1 MPTST
6 RTFNL
11 KGTFTMTREQ
21 SYNIAFQ
28 KQRDILSH
36 KKAVFEAAIQNLQ
49 SANPDFAKI
58 NTRLSQLGAALATT
72 ALSGDSSA
80 VKAIQSE
87 MTELSAARAQILKS
101 ASIVG
106 IEHDCNTCNDTGYV
120 NGKICDCIH
129 TAAKNM
135 LIADLSAS
143 LPLEHCRFENFD
155 LNYYQNTDT
164 DGANPR
170 KRMTAILKL
179 CREYVINFDP
189 KHSESLLFMGD
200 TGLGKTHLTLA
211 ITYELL
217 NRGFDVIY
225 GAAYNLFS
233 EMETE
238 HFDKHTNA
246 KYNAAINCDLLVI
259 DDLGGEFVS
268 PYIQSL
274 LYNIIN
280 TRDLSGKPTVINT
293 NLAMSDIAAR
303 YTPRVA
309 SRLIKYTAKKFI
321 GNDIR
326 QIKKMNVG
334 DDAHI
339 APFKK

>member
-1 MPTST
+1 
-6 RTFNL
+6 
-11 KGTFTMTREQ
+11 MTREQ
-21 SYNIAFQ
+21 SYAKALENQ
-28 KQRDILSH
+28 KNILSH
-36 KKAVFEAAIQNLQ
+36 KKAVFETAIQNLQ
-49 SANPDFAKI
+49 NINPDFAKI
-58 NTRLSQLGAALATT
+58 SARLSQLGACIATT
-72 ALSGDSSA
+72 AISGDSA
-80 VKAIQSE
+80 TVKALQSE
-87 MTELSAARAQILKS
+87 MTELAAARAAILK
-101 ASIVG
+101 AEG
-106 IEHDCNTCNDTGYV
+106 IGGIAYDCNACRDTGYI

-129 TAAKNM
+129 TAAKNL

-143 LPLEHCRFENFD
+143 LPLNKCRFDNFD
-155 LNYYQNTDT
+155 LNYYQNTEL

-170 KRMTAILKL
+170 KRMNAILKL

-189 KHSESLLFMGD
+189 KTSESLLFMGD

-211 ITYELL
+211 VTYELL

-238 HFDKHTNA
+238 HFSSHTNA
-246 KYNAAINCDLLVI
+246 KYNAAINCDLLVV

-280 TRDLSGKPTVINT
+280 TRDLNGKPTIINT
-293 NLAMSDIAAR
+293 NLSMSDIATR

-326 QIKKMNVG
+326 QLKAIEKK
-334 DDAHI
+334 
-339 APFKK
+339 

>member
-1 MPTST
+1 
-6 RTFNL
+6 
-11 KGTFTMTREQ
+11 MTREQ
-21 SYNIAFQ
+21 SYAKAFENQRNI
-28 KQRDILSH
+28 LLH

-49 SANPDFAKI
+49 NANPDFAKI
-58 NTRLSQLGAALATT
+58 NTRLSQLGAAIATT
-72 ALSGDSSA
+72 AITGDSNA
-80 VKAIQSE
+80 VKALQSE
-87 MTELSAARAQILKS
+87 MTKLTTARADILKT
-101 ASIVG
+101 ASISG
-106 IEHDCNTCNDTGYV
+106 IMHDCDKCQDTGYI

-129 TAAKNM
+129 TAAKNI
-135 LIADLSAS
+135 LIADLTAA
-143 LPLEHCRFENFD
+143 LPLDQCRFENFD
-155 LNYYQNTDT
+155 LNYYQNVEI

-179 CREYVINFDP
+179 CREYVINFNA
-189 KHSESLLFMGD
+189 KSSESLLFMGD

-217 NRGFDVIY
+217 NRGYDVIY

-238 HFDKHTNA
+238 HFERHTNN

-280 TRDLSGKPTVINT
+280 TRDLANKPTIINT
-293 NLAMSDIAAR
+293 NLAMVDIAAR

-326 QIKKMNVG
+326 QLKALEK
-334 DDAHI
+334 
-339 APFKK
+339 

>member
-1 MPTST
+1 
-6 RTFNL
+6 
-11 KGTFTMTREQ
+11 MTREQ
-21 SYNIAFQ
+21 SYSIAFEN
-28 KQRDILSH
+28 QRNALLH
-36 KKAVFEAAIQNLQ
+36 KTASFEAAIQNLQ
-49 SANPDFAKI
+49 NSNPTFAKI
-58 NTRLSQLGAALATT
+58 SRRLSQLGAVLATT
-72 ALSGDSSA
+72 ALTGDTAA
-80 VKAIQSE
+80 VKSLQTE
-87 MTELSAARAQILKS
+87 MTELSAQRAEILRS
-101 ASIVG
+101 AG
-106 IEHDCNTCNDTGYV
+106 ISGIAYDCSACQDTGYI

-129 TAAKNM
+129 KAAKD
-135 LIADLSAS
+135 IIIEDLSKH
-143 LPLEHCRFENFD
+143 LPLSECCFENFD
-155 LNYYQNTDT
+155 LKYYQNTDV

-179 CREYVINFDP
+179 CKEYVINFNP
-189 KHSESLLFMGD
+189 RTSESLLFMGD
-200 TGLGKTHLTLA
+200 TGLGKTHLTLS
-211 ITYELL
+211 IVYELL

-238 HFDKHTNA
+238 HFDRHTNT

-280 TRDLSGKPTVINT
+280 TRDLAGLPTIINT
-293 NLAMSDIAAR
+293 NLTMGDIASK

-326 QIKKMNVG
+326 QLKALEK
-334 DDAHI
+334 
-339 APFKK
+339 

>member
-1 MPTST
+1 
-6 RTFNL
+6 
-11 KGTFTMTREQ
+11 MTREQ
-21 SYNIAFQ
+21 SYAIALEKQKEVLRYKEAMLDAALQNI
-28 KQRDILSH
+28 KDT
-36 KKAVFEAAIQNLQ
+36 
-49 SANPDFAKI
+49 NPDFEKI
-58 NTRLSQLGAALATT
+58 NSRISFLGAQIATI
-72 ALSGDSSA
+72 AISGDTKSL
-80 VKAIQSE
+80 KALQNE
-87 MTELSAARAQILKS
+87 MTELTAARDVILKT
-101 ASIVG
+101 ASVG
-106 IEHDCNTCNDTGYV
+106 ELVYDCDACKDTGYI

-129 TAAKNM
+129 NAVKK
-135 LIADLSAS
+135 IRISDLSAK
-143 LPLEHCRFENFD
+143 LPLDSCRFENFD
-155 LNYYQNTDT
+155 LNYYKNEEV

-170 KRMTAILKL
+170 KRMTAIFKL
-179 CREYVINFDP
+179 CREYVINFNP
-189 KHSESLLFMGD
+189 ATSESLLFMGD

-238 HFDKHTNA
+238 HFSEHTNT
-246 KYNAAINCDLLVI
+246 KYNAAIDCDLLVI
-259 DDLGGEFVS
+259 DDLGGEFAS

-280 TRDLSGKPTVINT
+280 TRDLSGKPTIINT
-293 NLAMSDIAAR
+293 NLSMAEIANK

-326 QIKKMNVG
+326 QLKVLEKK
-334 DDAHI
+334 
-339 APFKK
+339 

>member
-1 MPTST
+1 MQTEMS
-6 RTFNL
+6 
-11 KGTFTMTREQ
+11 E
-21 SYNIAFQ
+21 
-28 KQRDILSH
+28 
-36 KKAVFEAAIQNLQ
+36 
-49 SANPDFAKI
+49 
-58 NTRLSQLGAALATT
+58 LA
-72 ALSGDSSA
+72 
-80 VKAIQSE
+80 
-87 MTELSAARAQILKS
+87 AARDEILKQ
-101 ASIVG
+101 ASISS
-106 IEHDCNTCNDTGYV
+106 IMYDCDKCKDTGYI

-129 TAAKNM
+129 NAAKAL
-135 LIADLSAS
+135 LIKELSGQ
-143 LPLEHCRFENFD
+143 LPLENCRFENFD
-155 LNYYQNTDT
+155 LNYYQNVDI
-164 DGANPR
+164 DGANAR

-179 CREYVINFDP
+179 CREYVINFDA
-189 KHSESLLFMGD
+189 KQSESLLFMGD

-211 ITYELL
+211 VTYELL

-238 HFDKHTNA
+238 HFDRHTNT

-280 TRDLSGKPTVINT
+280 TRDLANKPTIINT
-293 NLAMSDIAAR
+293 NLSMSDIAAR

-326 QIKKMNVG
+326 QLKAIQK
-334 DDAHI
+334 
-339 APFKK
+339 

>member
-1 MPTST
+1 
-6 RTFNL
+6 
-11 KGTFTMTREQ
+11 MTREQ
-21 SYNIAFQ
+21 SYNIAFE
-28 KQRDILSH
+28 KQREVLRY
-36 KKAVFEAAIQNLQ
+36 KKAAFDVAMQNLQ
-49 SANPDFAKI
+49 KTNPDFAKI
-58 NTRLSQLGAALATT
+58 NSRISFLGAQIATI
-72 ALSGDSSA
+72 AISGDT
-80 VKAIQSE
+80 KALKELQDE
-87 MTELSAARAQILKS
+87 MTELSAARDTILKM
-101 ASIVG
+101 ASIGNIVY
-106 IEHDCNTCNDTGYV
+106 DCDACQDTGYI

-129 TAAKNM
+129 NAAKK
-135 LIADLSAS
+135 LRIDKLSS
-143 LPLEHCRFENFD
+143 KLPLENSRFENFD
-155 LNYYQNTDT
+155 LNYYKNEEL

-170 KRMTAILKL
+170 KRMTSIFKL

-189 KHSESLLFMGD
+189 KSSESLLFMGD

-217 NRGFDVIY
+217 NCGFDVIY

-233 EMETE
+233 NMETE
-238 HFDKHTNA
+238 HFERHTNT

-280 TRDLSGKPTVINT
+280 TRDLANKPTIINT
-293 NLAMSDIAAR
+293 NLSMGEIANR

-326 QIKKMNVG
+326 QVKAIEKK
-334 DDAHI
+334 
-339 APFKK
+339 

>member
-1 MPTST
+1 
-6 RTFNL
+6 
-11 KGTFTMTREQ
+11 MTREQ
-21 SYNIAFQ
+21 SYNIAFA
-28 KQRDILSH
+28 KQSEVLRY
-36 KKAVFEAAIQNLQ
+36 KKAVFDAAVQNLK
-49 SANPDFAKI
+49 ATNPEFEKI
-58 NTRLSQLGAALATT
+58 NSRLSFLGAQIATI
-72 ALSGDSSA
+72 AISGDTTTLE
-80 VKAIQSE
+80 KLQSE
-87 MTELSAARAQILKS
+87 MTELSAVRDTILKS
-101 ASIVG
+101 ASIGDIVY
-106 IEHDCNTCNDTGYV
+106 DCNACQDTGYI

-129 TAAKNM
+129 SAAKK
-135 LIADLSAS
+135 IRIDKLSS
-143 LPLEHCRFENFD
+143 KLPLDSCRFESFD
-155 LNYYQNTDT
+155 LNYYKNEEQ

-189 KHSESLLFMGD
+189 RTSESLLFMGD
-200 TGLGKTHLTLA
+200 TGLGKTHLTLS

-217 NRGFDVIY
+217 NQGYDVIY

-233 EMETE
+233 DMESE
-238 HFDKHTNA
+238 HFGAHTNT
-246 KYNAAINCDLLVI
+246 KYDAAINCDLLVI

-280 TRDLSGKPTVINT
+280 TRDLSGKPTIINT
-293 NLAMSDIAAR
+293 NLSMGEIASK

-326 QIKKMNVG
+326 QIKAMQK
-334 DDAHI
+334 
-339 APFKK
+339 

>member
-1 MPTST
+1 
-6 RTFNL
+6 
-11 KGTFTMTREQ
+11 MTREQ
-21 SYNIAFQ
+21 SYAKALEKQ
-28 KQRDILSH
+28 KSVLAH
-36 KKAVFEAAIQNLQ
+36 KEAVFDAAIQNLNKQ
-49 SANPDFAKI
+49 NPDFAKI
-58 NTRLSQLGAALATT
+58 NNRLATLGARLAIIAIT
-72 ALSGDSSA
+72 GDSNS
-80 VKAIQSE
+80 VKELQSE
-87 MTELSAARAQILKS
+87 MTALSQQRAAILKE
-101 ASIVG
+101 ASIGG
-106 IEHDCNTCNDTGYV
+106 IVYDCNTCRDTGYV

-129 TAAKNM
+129 NAAKNLM
-135 LIADLSAS
+135 IQSLSES
-143 LPLEHCRFENFD
+143 LPLSDCRFENFD
-155 LNYYQNTDT
+155 LNYYQNTET
-164 DGANPR
+164 DGTSPR
-170 KRMTAILKL
+170 KRMTGILKL

-189 KHSESLLFMGD
+189 KSSESLLFMGD

-211 ITYELL
+211 IVYELL

-225 GAAYNLFS
+225 GSSYNMFS

-238 HFDKHTNA
+238 HFNRHTNNA
-246 KYNAAINCDLLVI
+246 YNAAIGCDLLVI

-293 NLAMSDIAAR
+293 NLSMSDIAAK

-326 QIKKMNVG
+326 QLKALEK
-334 DDAHI
+334 
-339 APFKK
+339 

>member
-1 MPTST
+1 
-6 RTFNL
+6 
-11 KGTFTMTREQ
+11 MTREQ

-28 KQRDILSH
+28 KQKEVLRY
-36 KKAVFEAAIQNLQ
+36 KKATFDAAMQNLQ
-49 SANPDFAKI
+49 KTNPDFAKI
-58 NTRLSQLGAALATT
+58 NSRLSSLGAQIATT
-72 ALSGDSSA
+72 AISGDTKSLEA
-80 VKAIQSE
+80 LQSE
-87 MTELSAARAQILKS
+87 MAELSSLREAILKS
-101 ASIVG
+101 ASISGVMY
-106 IEHDCNTCNDTGYV
+106 DCEKCQDTGYI

-129 TAAKNM
+129 TEAKKL
-135 LIADLSAS
+135 LIADLSKN
-143 LPLEHCRFENFD
+143 LPLDSCRFETFD
-155 LNYYQNTDT
+155 LNYYQNAEL

-179 CREYVINFDP
+179 CKEYVLNFNP
-189 KHSESLLFMGD
+189 KSSESLLFMGD
-200 TGLGKTHLTLA
+200 TGLGKTHLTLS
-211 ITYELL
+211 IVYELL
-217 NRGFDVIY
+217 NRGHNVIY

-238 HFDKHTNA
+238 HFDRHTNN
-246 KYNAAINCDLLVI
+246 KYNAAIDCDLLVI

-280 TRDLSGKPTVINT
+280 TRDLSGKPTIINT
-293 NLAMSDIAAR
+293 NLSMGDIASR

-326 QIKKMNVG
+326 QLKAIQK
-334 DDAHI
+334 
-339 APFKK
+339 